1 MTWREA
7 SLAVSFAVL
16 WGCAG
21 EDEIG
26 GRGAAMS
33 TRDGSVGASAAEDR
47 APRGEG
53 DIGGTFGPEVHM
65 LVTDIAAHLICD
77 RVAGAFMPLGS
88 ERGQPASGHLW
99 VRDCVARRKRE
110 LAGREGERL
119 SVELDTRAWRWVER
133 KASQFGASFELDQY
147 VTIDARIAVEG
158 VLDVAYNRERRI
170 ARIWLNPTRAPQ
182 ISARVIGDLDVD
194 AKGLWSEFVGGLA
207 SILGASP
214 SRQAGKEAE
223 EQATGEVEAQLR
235 EGISVATD
243 LCTRAEHVGLGK
255 PEEGALPPP
264 PVPVSSDKYVAAQLV
279 ELHPDGLAAVGPFR
293 TAHDGVKVQVHA
305 REGGAVRAELVCTDE
320 GARMLRS
327 YFDGGLKALPRHE
340 PLDQTTLE
348 PGREAILESSKEC
361 TTMLLARLS
370 SSNKR
375 ATLEVVA
382 ESRGE
387 RDSIVDG
394 CPAQEASAR

>member
-170 ARIWLNPTRAPQ
+170 ARIWLSPTRAPQ

-194 AKGLWSEFVGGLA
+194 AKGLWSVFVGGLA
-207 SILGASP
+207 SFFGASP
-214 SRQAGKEAE
+214 SRQAE
-223 EQATGEVEAQLR
+223 
-235 EGISVATD
+235 
-243 LCTRAEHVGLGK
+243 
-255 PEEGALPPP
+255 
-264 PVPVSSDKYVAAQLV
+264 
-279 ELHPDGLAAVGPFR
+279 
-293 TAHDGVKVQVHA
+293 
-305 REGGAVRAELVCTDE
+305 
-320 GARMLRS
+320 
-327 YFDGGLKALPRHE
+327 
-340 PLDQTTLE
+340 
-348 PGREAILESSKEC
+348 
-361 TTMLLARLS
+361 
-370 SSNKR
+370 
-375 ATLEVVA
+375 
-382 ESRGE
+382 
-387 RDSIVDG
+387 
-394 CPAQEASAR
+394 